1 MLMCALYRW
10 VHMPFFEDLVK
21 GCFVRIGIGQ
31 NEGRSIYRVSLC
43 HVYDRHV
50 YYMYFVFFRQF
61 LFHFDFIHRLLQVAQ
76 ILGVVETAKVYNLG
90 CTRTNKG
97 LRLR

>member
-1 MLMCALYRW
+1 
-10 VHMPFFEDLVK
+10 MPFFEELVK

-50 YYMYFVFFRQF
+50 YYMYFVFLRQ
-61 LFHFDFIHRLLQVAQ
+61 HFYFIL
-76 ILGVVETAKVYNLG
+76 ILSFAAGCSNLG
-90 CTRTNKG
+90 CCGNSQSVQLGRHKNKQRAEAQVRTLILKQ
-97 LRLR
+97 L